1 MTALS
6 HNGVE
11 DEPRLSSSDRIP
23 SPAQLLPGAPDRL
36 RSNRNVVAGE
46 DRYLFKSPLFTPLE
60 NFSISPLLT
69 NEVHPT
75 TL

>member
-23 SPAQLLPGAPDRL
+23 SQAQLLPGAPDRL
-36 RSNRNVVAGE
+36 RSDRNVVAGE

-60 NFSISPLLT
+60 NFATSHPLT
-69 NEVHPT
+69 NEVHPA

>member
-11 DEPRLSSSDRIP
+11 DEPHLSSSDRIP
-23 SPAQLLPGAPDRL
+23 SPAQRLVGAPDRL
-36 RSNRNVVAGE
+36 RSDRNVVAGE

-60 NFSISPLLT
+60 NSAISPSLS
-69 NEVHPT
+69 NEVHPA